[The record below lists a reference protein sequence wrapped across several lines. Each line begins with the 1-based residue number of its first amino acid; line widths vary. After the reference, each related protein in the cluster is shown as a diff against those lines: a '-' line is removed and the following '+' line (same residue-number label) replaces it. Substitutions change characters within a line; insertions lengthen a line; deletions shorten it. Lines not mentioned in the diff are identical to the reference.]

1 MAIDTEAKRR
11 SAGTHIVATTY
22 PVPDTTID
30 SSDRGHAAWI
40 YSGIAFRS
48 GLADTIARRFQR
60 EPTLL
65 ISMEVPG
72 DIMGTHTFFFSPKL
86 GRPLSMQ
93 LSMDIRP
100 YLLTFRGRPTIVR
113 PDRAVTERGS
123 VTLTI
128 ADDPNAPPFPSAQFS
143 VTTGGS
149 FWRRLLV
156 TQPDIRG
163 SRIEVK
169 RGFIFAGMILADF
182 ELIFR
187 GKLKDF
193 DFQTDGSISLI
204 AKDDL
209 ALSTRPV
216 PSEISDDNLLDGA
229 ITASAVSITV
239 DKGSEITA
247 PSNLDSK
254 DLFPITIR
262 MQPESI
268 AISADT
274 AVDWTAAT
282 KRLTKAATGVFAD
295 YVFAVGDQIFLSH
308 ASITDGL
315 FEITSKVN
323 NDTIELVDSIF
334 GSDLTGVVIDAREDI
349 ILKSIAT
356 NVLTVQENFLDKSED
371 FSDATWTKTGATIT
385 ADKGV
390 GPLGGD
396 ARADL
401 IVVASTGDEIEQ
413 DSGETAAG
421 EDWIFSVWL
430 RNGPDSATDPGS
442 AFVELVAGAQTF
454 TAGVVLNKDAWQ
466 RVSVTGNLTTGSI
479 KVRIGRA
486 VGDTATEI
494 LSYGAQL
501 EKSASTRGFYAA
513 TDGNAGADA
522 GRGAFGSTA
531 VAHLDNTPFSEV
543 IVYRLHLNPESGVHP
558 VVIVRDFVNRG
569 EISSAD
575 VDQSTFDREFDFI
588 QSTQAKRAGDNA
600 VIEPRRLTEHL
611 KQVRQQ
617 FLLDLW
623 VSSDGKIKTRLSFR
637 QNLPGTTVPTFTDE
651 DNIVQNSL
659 SIRGNEESRV
669 TRAFVYFNRLAG
681 ADGDK
686 PEDFQ
691 NVQVVVDLAVEVNPG
706 PKSKSIFSRYIFRSA
721 DAIAVAGRLVS
732 RFKRAARIAS
742 LSLDLKD
749 EPDFFVGD
757 VVALDSVDILK
768 KSGSQAVRGTTQFQ
782 IIQKQHDRQQGR
794 VKSQALEFSGLRYCI
809 IAPTNG
815 LEDPGNPFPDFPNA
829 SERERQTCF
838 IGDADNLVNNG
849 TELGYHIL

>member
-1 MAIDTEAKRR
+1 MATD
-11 SAGTHIVATTY
+11 
-22 PVPDTTID
+22 
-30 SSDRGHAAWI
+30 
-40 YSGIAFRS
+40 
-48 GLADTIARRFQR
+48 ADTIARQFQR
-60 EPTLL
+60 KPTLL
-65 ISMEVPG
+65 VSIEVPG
-72 DIMGTHTFFFSPKL
+72 DISGSKTFFFSPKL
-86 GRPLSMQ
+86 GQPLSQQ
-93 LSMDIRP
+93 LGLDVRP
-100 YLLTFRGRPTIVR
+100 YLLSFRGRPTIVR

-128 ADDPNAPPFPSAQFS
+128 ADDPNAPAFPSAQFS

-149 FWRRLLV
+149 FWRRLIV

-163 SRIEVK
+163 SRIEVQ
-169 RGFIFAGMILADF
+169 RGFIFPGMVLADF
-182 ELIFR
+182 ELVFR

-209 ALSTRPV
+209 ALSTRPA
-216 PSEISDDNLLDGA
+216 PAEISDDNLLDGA
-229 ITASAVSITV
+229 ITAVVTSITV
-239 DKGSEITA
+239 DKGSEITP

-254 DLFPITIR
+254 DFFPVTIR
-262 MQPESI
+262 LQPESI
-268 AISADT
+268 SVSADVT
-274 AVDWTAAT
+274 VSWN
-282 KRLTKAATGVFAD
+282 KNSKQIKNVGSGVFAD
-295 YVFAVGDQIFLSH
+295 YVFSVGDQIFLSH

-315 FEITSKVN
+315 FEIASKVN
-323 NDTIELVDSIF
+323 DDTITLVESIS
-334 GSDLTGVVIDAREDI
+334 GSNLNGIVIDAREDV

-356 NVLTVQENFLDKSED
+356 NVLTVQDNFLDKSED
-371 FSDATWTKTGATIT
+371 FTDVIWTKTGSIVTGDNA
-385 ADKGV
+385 V

-396 ARADL
+396 VRADL
-401 IVVASTGDEIEQ
+401 ISLPATATLVEQ

-421 EDWIFSVWL
+421 EAWIFSVWL
-430 RNGPDSATDPGS
+430 KNGPNSATDPGT
-442 AFVELVAGAQTF
+442 AFIELVAGATIF
-454 TAGVVLNKDAWQ
+454 TAGVTLTRDAWK
-466 RVSVTGNLTTGSI
+466 RFSVTGTLPSGSV

-486 VGDTATEI
+486 VGDTVTEV
-494 LSYGAQL
+494 LAYGAQL
-501 EKSASTRGFYAA
+501 EKSATSRGVYAA
-513 TDGNAGADA
+513 TDAASGADA
-522 GRGAFGSTA
+522 GRGQFGTTA
-531 VAHLDNTPFSEV
+531 VAHLDNTPFIEA

-558 VVIVRDFVNRG
+558 VVIERDFVNRG
-569 EISSAD
+569 EIAAVD

-588 QSTQAKRAGDNA
+588 QSTQAKRAGNNSIVD
-600 VIEPRRLTEHL
+600 PRRLTEHL

-623 VSSDGKIKTRLSFR
+623 VSSDGKVKTRLSFR

-706 PKSKSIFSRYIFRSA
+706 PKSKDIFSRYIFRSA
-721 DAIAVAGRLVS
+721 DAISLAGRLVS

-742 LSLDLKD
+742 FSLDLKD

-757 VVALDSVDILK
+757 VVAIDSVDILK
-768 KSGSQAVRGTTQFQ
+768 KSGSQAVRGKTQFQ
-782 IIQKQHDRQQGR
+782 IIQKQHVREQGR

-809 IAPTNG
+809 IAPVNG
-815 LEDPGNPFPDFPNA
+815 LEDTGNPFPDFPTA
-829 SERERQTCF
+829 SERERQFCF
-838 IGDADNLVNNG
+838 IGDANNKVNAG
-849 TELGYHIL
+849 AEDGYFIL